1 MLARAARKAAA
12 GTAVRRLL
20 VRRRVVRE
28 DPRLAHQ
35 ALRVF
40 LEQGTGESLSQRVT
54 TMATSLHP
62 LNFNTLS
69 MPYLR
74 TIFRTRN
81 APRST

>member
-1 MLARAARKAAA
+1 MYRLALHTSPKPETVLARAARKAAA

-28 DPRLAHQ
+28 YPWLAHQ

-40 LEQGTGESLSQRVT
+40 LEQRTGESLSKRAT

-62 LNFNTLS
+62 LET
-69 MPYLR
+69 
-74 TIFRTRN
+74 
-81 APRST
+81 